1 MKYRAV
7 VNGVSFYTNTRQ
19 INDGVGDYSPV
30 NLAVRMA
37 LATLKKNKEY
47 RGIASTFN
55 GMNVQL
61 DIVK

>member
-1 MKYRAV
+1 MRYRAV
-7 VNGVSFYTNTRQ
+7 VNGVSFYINTRQ

-30 NLAVRMA
+30 NLAVQMA

-47 RGIASTFN
+47 SGIASTFN